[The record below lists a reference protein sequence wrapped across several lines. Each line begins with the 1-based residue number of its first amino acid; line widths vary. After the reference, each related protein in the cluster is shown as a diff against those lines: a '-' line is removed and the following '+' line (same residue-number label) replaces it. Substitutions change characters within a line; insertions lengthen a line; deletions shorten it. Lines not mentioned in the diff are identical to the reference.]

1 MAYSVVP
8 FWPMALGTAVVA
20 VPAAL
25 LKEDDA
31 KVYVGLI
38 LLMFAVYHW
47 AGLEAFSTF
56 VQREL
61 RRKS

>member
-8 FWPMALGTAVVA
+8 FWPYVLGTAIVA
-20 VPAAL
+20 VPAAM

-31 KVYVGLI
+31 KIYVALI

-47 AGLEAFSTF
+47 AGLAQASTF

-61 RRKS
+61 RRKA

>member
-1 MAYSVVP
+1 VVP
-8 FWPMALGTAVVA
+8 FWPFVLGVA
-20 VPAAL
+20 IVATPAAL

-31 KVYVGLI
+31 KVYTGLI

-47 AGLEAFSTF
+47 AGLAQASTF

-61 RRKS
+61 RRKA